1 MAGCKTNFLYTQGT
15 SVNIKNSPIQD
26 YTHLDDHVPLKTVHL
41 VHVHICSFLPSLNSS
56 NRDEHGMGEL

>member
-1 MAGCKTNFLYTQGT
+1 MAGCKTNFLCTQGT

-41 VHVHICSFLPSLNSS
+41 VHVHVASYQAKT
-56 NRDEHGMGEL
+56 HQ